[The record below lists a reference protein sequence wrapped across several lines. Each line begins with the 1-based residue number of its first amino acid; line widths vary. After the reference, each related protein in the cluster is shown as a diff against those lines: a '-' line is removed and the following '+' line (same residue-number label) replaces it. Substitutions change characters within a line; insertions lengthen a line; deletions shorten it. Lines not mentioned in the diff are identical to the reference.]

1 MLIITNDRKS
11 LLNFVSINLY
21 MAKNLKK
28 IVVGVVLDVISW
40 GKQKGNHLFKCKNC
54 GIYFT
59 SENNLLD

>member
-1 MLIITNDRKS
+1 
-11 LLNFVSINLY
+11 

-28 IVVGVVLDVISW
+28 FVVGVVLDVISW
-40 GKQKGNHLFKCKNC
+40 GKQKGKHLFKCKNC